1 MSRAEAKKIVRKYVK
16 KLKAEKYPFSAIY
29 LFGSFA
35 KSKPRIGSDIDVAV
49 VSKELNERP
58 DGAELRLW
66 RFREGIDDRI
76 EPHCFSPEDFKDYW
90 NPMAH
95 EIKKTGIRVA

>member
-1 MSRAEAKKIVRKYVK
+1 MSKAEATKVVKEYAK

-35 KSKPRIGSDIDVAV
+35 KETNHKWSDIDVAI
-49 VSKELNERP
+49 VSKEIEKNWRKGRLKLW
-58 DGAELRLW
+58 ELRM
-66 RFREGIDDRI
+66 DVDTRI
-76 EPHCFSPEDFKDYW
+76 EPHGFSPEDFKDYW

-95 EIKKTGIRVA
+95 EIKKTGVRIA

>member
-1 MSRAEAKKIVRKYVK
+1 MSKAEAKKIVKKYAK

-35 KSKPRIGSDIDVAV
+35 KGTPRKWSDIDVAV
-49 VSKELNERP
+49 VSKELNKRSA
-58 DGAELRLW
+58 GAELKLW
-66 RFREGIDDRI
+66 KFREGIDDRI
-76 EPHCFSPEDFKDYW
+76 EPHGFSPEDFKDYW

-95 EIKKTGIRVA
+95 EIKKTGIRVV